1 MIIIFYT
8 LIINS
13 KKLFYKY
20 QKQKSDQF
28 GVLSVE
34 CGVRSVEFGVGVQL
48 GVRSWELGVGS
59 GEL

>member
-13 KKLFYKY
+13 KKLFYKH

-34 CGVRSVEFGVGVQL
+34 GGVGVQL
-48 GVRSWELGVGS
+48 GVRS
-59 GEL
+59 

>member
-1 MIIIFYT
+1 MVIIFYT

-13 KKLFYKY
+13 KKLIYKH

-34 CGVRSVEFGVGVQL
+34 CGVRSWEFGVW
-48 GVRSWELGVGS
+48 S
-59 GEL
+59 